1 MENYIPIVAI
11 AGFALLAM
19 AWMPGLTRITK
30 VSYSVIY
37 VFLGVILYAT
47 LDFLPEADPIE
58 YTSFSVRLT
67 ELMVIVSLMGTG
79 LKIDEPFSFRNWR
92 VPLRL
97 VSITMVLSIL
107 AITAIGYLWL
117 KLDIASALLLGAV
130 LAPTDP
136 VLADDVQ
143 VGPPLEKKSNEVR
156 FALTAEAGLNDGMAF
171 PFTWLAITL
180 ALIPGDNANL
190 WHWFSFDFIYRIVA
204 AVAIG
209 YAVGRVIANLVFYKS
224 KKKSFLAT
232 RDGFVAFSLTL
243 LVYGITEMIQG
254 YGFVAVFICAITL
267 RNYEMEHKYHI
278 KLHSFTDQVERML
291 MAIVLILFGGTL
303 IEKVFSIFSWQH
315 LMFALLTVFLIRP
328 VTAWFSVANSN
339 LHLEQKA
346 AISFYGIKGIGSLF
360 YLAFAISHAD
370 FHTSETLWS
379 LTSWVV
385 LSSILIHGIS
395 ASVVMQRIEKRF
407 PKERTPSRNRRK
419 VSACCVLISSS
430 LPIRFFTTL
439 EIHADSQILN
449 ME

>member
-11 AGFALLAM
+11 VGLALLAM
-19 AWMPGLTRITK
+19 AWMPGLSRLTK

-58 YTSFSVRLT
+58 YTNFSVRLA
-67 ELMVIVSLMGTG
+67 ELMVIVSLMETG
-79 LKIDEPFSFRNWR
+79 LKIDEPFSLRTWR
-92 VPLRL
+92 IPLRL
-97 VSITMVLSIL
+97 VSITMVLSIM
-107 AITAIGYLWL
+107 AVAAIGFLWL
-117 KLDIASALLLGAV
+117 KLDIASAILLGAV

-143 VGPPLEKKSNEVR
+143 VGPPLEKKRNDVR
-156 FALTAEAGLNDGMAF
+156 FSLTAEAGLNDGMAF

-180 ALIPGDNANL
+180 ALIPGDNADL
-190 WHWFSFDFIYRIVA
+190 WHWFGFDFIYRIAA
-204 AVAIG
+204 AVIIGFLIGKIIG
-209 YAVGRVIANLVFYKS
+209 YLLFKRP

-243 LVYGITEMIQG
+243 FVYGITEMLHG

-267 RNYEMEHKYHI
+267 RNYELEHKYHI

-291 MAIVLILFGGTL
+291 MAIVLILFGGIL
-303 IEKVFSIFSWQH
+303 VEKVFSTFSWQH
-315 LMFALLTVFLIRP
+315 LLFALFTVFIIRP
-328 VTAWFSVANSN
+328 VTAWFSVANSK
-339 LHLEQKA
+339 LHIQEKA
-346 AISFYGIKGIGSLF
+346 AISFYGIKGIGSIF
-360 YLAFAISHAD
+360 YLAFAISHAE

-385 LSSILIHGIS
+385 LSSILVHGIS

-407 PKERTPSRNRRK
+407 PKERTP
-419 VSACCVLISSS
+419 
-430 LPIRFFTTL
+430 L
-439 EIHADSQILN
+439 EK
-449 ME
+449 